1 MWIVAVAWVYVVG
14 LMALTEPSIVAGIMT
29 FVGYCAIPLSILFY
43 VTGGKARRA
52 RRAAQESHSGG
63 ATGSASSS
71 TSSNTDTD
79 TDSDYKERGGAD
91 SDSSGGS
98 DSGSSSSS
106 NTSSSND

>member
-79 TDSDYKERGGAD
+79 SDYKERGGAD
-91 SDSSGGS
+91 SDSSSGS
-98 DSGSSSSS
+98 DSGSS